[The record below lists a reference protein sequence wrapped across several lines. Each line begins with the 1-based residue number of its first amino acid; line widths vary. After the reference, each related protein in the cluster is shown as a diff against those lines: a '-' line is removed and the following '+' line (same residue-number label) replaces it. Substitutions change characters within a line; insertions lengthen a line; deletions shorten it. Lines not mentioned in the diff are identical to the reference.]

1 MLIGKIADW
10 IADHPGN
17 WSETALERA
26 RFGIAD
32 TVGCIIAA
40 SDHDVVV
47 RTANACLGQGAGKAT
62 PVYGGTA
69 CSASMAAFVNGT
81 AAHVLEIDDNFYPA
95 LTHASAQAVPA
106 LFALAEEHGCS
117 GRKVLDAYLYSLEV
131 QAAIASAMGRSHT
144 LAGWHATGTV
154 SAIATAGAAAHMLG
168 LSRIEIANAMSIAC
182 SMAAGTKAQFGTMTK
197 SLHCGFAARNSVDA
211 ALLAASGMEAS
222 ADALDGPYGF
232 LAMHNG
238 GETPRY
244 GSVLEGLLASSAV
257 ETYGLAPKRHA
268 CCASAH
274 KGLDAVEDLK
284 RACHFDLPDIE
295 RIDVSI
301 GTTNRQNLRYDRPRN
316 GMEARFSLPYAMISF
331 LLGGKFWLDD
341 LQDDAVHRPEVQKQL
356 EKVHINILKIDEKSL
371 PITQPLEHQV
381 TVRLIHGQEISA
393 SRAYA
398 KGTIA
403 DPFTE
408 QDYLEKFLNCCVD
421 RLGAAQTEVLWS
433 GLRAID
439 AAPTLVG
446 MIAGG
451 APRDQA
457 AALSSR

>member
-1 MLIGKIADW
+1 MLTEKIAAW
-10 IADHPGN
+10 ITDHPGN

-26 RFGIAD
+26 RFGITD
-32 TVGCIIAA
+32 TVGCMIAA
-40 SDHDVVV
+40 SGHDVVAM
-47 RTANACLGQGAGKAT
+47 TAKACLAGGAGKAT
-62 PVYGGTA
+62 SVCGA
-69 CSASMAAFVNGT
+69 AVCSAPAAALVNGT

-106 LFALAEEHGCS
+106 LFALAEDRCCG
-117 GRKVLDAYLYSLEV
+117 GRQVLHAYLHSLEV
-131 QAAIASAMGRSHT
+131 QAAIASAMGRNHT

-168 LSRIEIANAMSIAC
+168 LSKAAIANAMSIAC

-211 ALLAASGMEAS
+211 ARLAASGIEGS

-232 LAMHNG
+232 LSMYG
-238 GETPRY
+238 GAETPSY
-244 GSVLEGLLASSAV
+244 ESVLESLHASSAV

-284 RACHFDLPDIE
+284 KGRDLELADIE

-301 GTTNRQNLRYDRPRN
+301 GTTNRQNLQFDRPRD
-316 GMEARFSLPYAMISF
+316 GMEARFSLPYAMIVF
-331 LLGGKFWLDD
+331 MLGGKFWLDD
-341 LQDDAVHRPEVQKQL
+341 LKDEAVLRPEVQTQL
-356 EKVHINILKIDEKSL
+356 EKVQINILKVNENAL

-381 TVRLIHGQEISA
+381 TIRLRNGQELSA
-393 SRAYA
+393 SRAHA

-408 QDYLEKFLNCCVD
+408 QDYQEKFLNCCID
-421 RLGAAQTEVLWS
+421 RLETEQIEALWS
-433 GLRAID
+433 DLRAID
-439 AAPTLVG
+439 TAPTLSG
-446 MIAGG
+446 MLAAGFSRG
-451 APRDQA
+451 QA
-457 AALSSR
+457 ASLSS